1 MATNINQMRRALLF
15 TVDAHHTVDDAYLVN
30 IEQAFRG
37 PGLTVGSVRLALG
50 AAFAKGS
57 PLGDEVC
64 VLLLH
69 DKGVF
74 SRKHIVKNAMQT
86 KTPVTLSR
94 ITALLESV
102 DPAATLTSYKLFK
115 CAEHEW
121 DLFERCEIDC
131 QGLRGRIFE
140 TEVFDAFYKWCE
152 TTYEDTVIDPATV
165 DFRVWGT
172 NEQRRANV
180 ALKLKSCA
188 LTLIKTVLFEC
199 DTSDPQTI
207 KHRWD
212 TFNHEVRRYVICSQY
227 NGATVPASELFPQEL
242 IDDYVKFHWKFN

>member
-1 MATNINQMRRALLF
+1 MATNTTGNQMRRALLF
-15 TVDAHHTVDDAYLVN
+15 TFHAHHTVDDAYLVN

-37 PGLTVGSVRLALG
+37 PRLTVGSVRLALG
-50 AAFAKGS
+50 AAFAKE
-57 PLGDEVC
+57 DEVC

-74 SRKHIVKNAMQT
+74 SRKNIVKNAKQT

-94 ITALLESV
+94 ITALLKSV

-121 DLFERCEIDC
+121 DLFERCEIGC

-152 TTYEDTVIDPATV
+152 TTYEDTVIDPSTV

-180 ALKLKSCA
+180 ALKLKSYA
-188 LTLIKTVLFEC
+188 LTLIKTVLFER

-212 TFNHEVRRYVICSQY
+212 RFDIQVRRWVIASQY

-242 IDDYVKFHWKFN
+242 IDDYVKFHQKFQ